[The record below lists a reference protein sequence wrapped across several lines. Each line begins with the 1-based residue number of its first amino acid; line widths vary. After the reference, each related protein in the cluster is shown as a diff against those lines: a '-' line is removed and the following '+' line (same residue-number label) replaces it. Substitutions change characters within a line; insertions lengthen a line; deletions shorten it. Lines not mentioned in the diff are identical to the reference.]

1 MPGAFGL
8 RHASAHSLAASRVE
22 GLDCAIPQRRE
33 RTVAQAIGEAAGKIW
48 SYLNENGDASV
59 SAVVRKTGLNRA
71 VAERAI
77 GWLAREDKLVI
88 EKQKNAEIVRLR

>member
-1 MPGAFGL
+1 M
-8 RHASAHSLAASRVE
+8 
-22 GLDCAIPQRRE
+22 
-33 RTVAQAIGEAAGKIW
+33 AQAIGEAAGKIW